1 MSFLENCIFWK
12 MALGLQKVSV
22 GARPT
27 QAEQLYWVL
36 KVLTFFD
43 TLLQDFSIDEHSPNA
58 CLLSPT
64 QNKRFTVPIGYGEP
78 FKKTIHKLLV
88 FIRKQVEQHWTLY
101 RAAHSS
107 VPIRPAIWLLFIGSG
122 IFPSVFAATRLLCC
136 CPYRTHRKKP
146 GYGLM
151 RNLVFLSSYPTRI
164 TCSYS

>member
-1 MSFLENCIFWK
+1 

-88 FIRKQVEQHWTLY
+88 FIRKQVELNQSIKWT
-101 RAAHSS
+101 RK
-107 VPIRPAIWLLFIGSG
+107 ILF
-122 IFPSVFAATRLLCC
+122 FKFNFQ
-136 CPYRTHRKKP
+136 K
-146 GYGLM
+146 
-151 RNLVFLSSYPTRI
+151 
-164 TCSYS
+164 

>member
-1 MSFLENCIFWK
+1 

-78 FKKTIHKLLV
+78 FKKPFT
-88 FIRKQVEQHWTLY
+88 
-101 RAAHSS
+101 S
-107 VPIRPAIWLLFIGSG
+107 
-122 IFPSVFAATRLLCC
+122 C
-136 CPYRTHRKKP
+136 
-146 GYGLM
+146 
-151 RNLVFLSSYPTRI
+151 
-164 TCSYS
+164 